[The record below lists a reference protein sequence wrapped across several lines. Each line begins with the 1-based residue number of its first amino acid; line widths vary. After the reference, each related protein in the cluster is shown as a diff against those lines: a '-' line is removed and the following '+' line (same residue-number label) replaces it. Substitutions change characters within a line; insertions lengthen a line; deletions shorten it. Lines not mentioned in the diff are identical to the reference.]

1 MAKKKAVCD
10 VSTSSHN
17 SVRRTLSKAGKANEQ
32 NGDLVGKLPGG
43 PKVSLFNF
51 PKDKDLKAR
60 WVQAIKRQGENGKSF
75 VPTASS
81 KVCELHFHEQD
92 ILRLPLNILDLHLV
106 LCLFTSS
113 IAHHHRLCRTT
124 RLEERLP

>member
-1 MAKKKAVCD
+1 MPFRCCAPNCRG
-10 VSTSSHN
+10 N
-17 SVRRTLSKAGKANEQ
+17 Y
-32 NGDLVGKLPGG
+32 PGG

-92 ILRLPLNILDLHLV
+92 ILRFTTMHDEKTGTILKAPLKYPRPAPGIFLV
-106 LCLFTSS
+106 LYKYLV
-113 IAHHHRLCRTT
+113 
-124 RLEERLP
+124 

>member
-1 MAKKKAVCD
+1 
-10 VSTSSHN
+10 
-17 SVRRTLSKAGKANEQ
+17 VRPT
-32 NGDLVGKLPGG
+32 VGGNYPGG

-81 KVCELHFHEQD
+81 KVRTNFFCVTYRELNTHLQVCELHFHEQD
-92 ILRLPLNILDLHLV
+92 ILRFHNH
-106 LCLFTSS
+106 
-113 IAHHHRLCRTT
+113 A
-124 RLEERLP
+124 

>member
-1 MAKKKAVCD
+1 
-10 VSTSSHN
+10 
-17 SVRRTLSKAGKANEQ
+17 VRPTVGEITLAA
-32 NGDLVGKLPGG
+32 

-81 KVCELHFHEQD
+81 KV
-92 ILRLPLNILDLHLV
+92 
-106 LCLFTSS
+106 
-113 IAHHHRLCRTT
+113 RTNFFV
-124 RLEERLP
+124 